1 MKSTKYILY
10 CLFVTWAN
18 QGASTASRDQLPAET
33 WTSLEPCITSEA
45 ETGLRCPGAVDKSG
59 CLSDQHFVQMTL
71 FGKGDT
77 FMLYNS
83 TGTLSLF
90 QAIGIIRCFIN
101 KLGYI
106 QLEHF
111 IWDYK
116 RWFVEMRWR
125 RCVGWFKL
133 KQSDWQTN
141 IGQTQMADGEETYQ
155 TKRRKE
161 SARLKCRLGHY
172 CYYVV

>member
-1 MKSTKYILY
+1 
-10 CLFVTWAN
+10 
-18 QGASTASRDQLPAET
+18 
-33 WTSLEPCITSEA
+33 
-45 ETGLRCPGAVDKSG
+45 
-59 CLSDQHFVQMTL
+59 MTL

-90 QAIGIIRCFIN
+90 QAIGIIRFFIN

-116 RWFVEMRWR
+116 GMIY
-125 RCVGWFKL
+125 GDGMKKL
-133 KQSDWQTN
+133 CGT
-141 IGQTQMADGEETYQ
+141 I
-155 TKRRKE
+155 
-161 SARLKCRLGHY
+161 
-172 CYYVV
+172 